1 MYVCRTMKL
10 EIRRIYKGETFSIG
24 NLYVND
30 VLICNTLEDKVRQL
44 DSEDD
49 KVYGKTAIPSGSYE
63 VVLSYSNRFQ
73 KILPEILNVP
83 FFKGVRI
90 HSGNNEDD
98 TEGCILVGECRNVEE
113 GYIYNSKKTMNRLMK
128 ILQSADKN
136 EKIFINII

>member
-1 MYVCRTMKL
+1 MKL
-10 EIRRIYKGETFSIG
+10 EIIRIYKGETFSIG

-30 VLICNTLEDKVRQL
+30 ILICNTLEDKVRQL

-113 GYIYNSKKTMNRLMK
+113 GYIYNSRKTMNRLMK
-128 ILQSADKN
+128 ILQNADKN

>member
-1 MYVCRTMKL
+1 MYVCRTMKIEL
-10 EIRRIYKGETFSIG
+10 RRIYKGETFSIG

>member
-1 MYVCRTMKL
+1 MTIEL
-10 EIRRIYKGETFSIG
+10 RRIYKGETFSIG

-30 VLICNTLEDKVRQL
+30 VLICNTLEDKIRQL

-83 FFKGVRI
+83 FFKGIRI

>member
-1 MYVCRTMKL
+1 MYVLWTMTIEL
-10 EIRRIYKGETFSIG
+10 RRIYKGETFSIG

-30 VLICNTLEDKVRQL
+30 VLICNTLEDKIRQL

-83 FFKGVRI
+83 FFKGK
-90 HSGNNEDD
+90 
-98 TEGCILVGECRNVEE
+98 RN
-113 GYIYNSKKTMNRLMK
+113 R
-128 ILQSADKN
+128 
-136 EKIFINII
+136 

>member
-1 MYVCRTMKL
+1 M
-10 EIRRIYKGETFSIG
+10 EIELRRIYKGETFSIG

-63 VVLSYSNRFQ
+63 VVLSYSNRFK